1 MHLIPSLIP
10 SLPPRFVPCSI
21 PRLFPR
27 VTAPVTPLLTA
38 LLLSIAAL
46 TAQPLHAQPKTFPDH
61 ALRLI
66 VPFTAGGNA
75 DVVARM
81 VAQGMGEHLKQSVIV
96 ENRPGANAMIGA
108 EAVARAAPDGYT
120 IMLATAE
127 SHAINPHIYKKVS
140 YDAVKDFAP
149 VGVIGYFPFALV
161 INPKLPVANLAEFID
176 YAKKN
181 KGKLNFASW
190 GVGSTS
196 QITFE
201 QLKQTTGI
209 DLVHVPYQGAAPAIT
224 AVAGGQVDAFMVPL
238 TVAVPQAKS
247 GRVKLLGVTTA
258 QRVATASDIPTL
270 TEQGVPVVSGGWH
283 VLVVPK
289 ATPAEVVNQLNRAL
303 LATTSAA
310 TMRESLLKAGVD
322 PANTTP
328 PEAEKMLL
336 AEWQRWGK
344 VAREAGVQA
353 D

>member
-1 MHLIPSLIP
+1 MRCI
-10 SLPPRFVPCSI
+10 
-21 PRLFPR
+21 
-27 VTAPVTPLLTA
+27 PLL
-38 LLLSIAAL
+38 LIAAL
-46 TAQPLHAQPKTFPDH
+46 LPATQALAQPKVFPDH
-61 ALRLI
+61 AVKLV

-81 VAQGMGEHLKQSVIV
+81 VAQGMGDQLRQSVIV

-108 EAVARAAPDGYT
+108 EAVARSAPDGYT
-120 IMLATAE
+120 MMLATAE
-127 SHAINPHIYKKVS
+127 SHAINPHIYKKVN
-140 YDAVKDFAP
+140 YDAVKDFTP

-161 INPKLPVANLAEFID
+161 INPKLPVQNLAEFVD

-201 QLKQTTGI
+201 QFKQTTGT
-209 DLVHVPYQGAAPAIT
+209 DLVHVPFQGAAPAIT

-238 TVAVPQAKS
+238 TVAVPQSKS

-258 QRVATASDIPTL
+258 QRVSTSPDIPTL
-270 TEQGVPVVSGGWH
+270 SEQGVAVVSGGWH

-289 ATPAEVVNQLNRAL
+289 ATPVEVVNQLNRAL
-303 LATTSAA
+303 LATTQAPA
-310 TMRESLLKAGVD
+310 MREALLKVGVD

-328 PEAEKMLL
+328 AEAEKMLV

-344 VAREAGVQA
+344 VARDAAVQA